1 MCDDMCD
8 CLLYCQPCSLLHVY
22 VHVNFFNIHF
32 EAQMTI
38 TPISHYYDLIQVT
51 FRTFNASL
59 YIYFSLDIFYLD
71 ISTSDCLVFY
81 IFYTVALLLLLFYT

>member
-51 FRTFNASL
+51 FRTFKCQLIHLFQSG
-59 YIYFSLDIFYLD
+59 YFLSGYFYL
-71 ISTSDCLVFY
+71 
-81 IFYTVALLLLLFYT
+81 